1 MPGSDGESDAPDIA
15 YGTGGGDRR
24 RPGRHGGRAVGGRWV
39 AGRPDREESPGRQ
52 RAAAQQGDRP
62 ATVTLVIG
70 DRVLVS
76 RDRAGT
82 PSATVLPRAD
92 GSTPLVQTRRSGPGP
107 VRLPGAR
114 RRRTRRSHAGYAP
127 GALTAATLS
136 YSYDG
141 GRTWTEAATSQQG
154 GAWTATVNHA
164 GAAGEPVTL
173 KAELTDSNGNSVT
186 QLVADAYAV
195 R

>member
-1 MPGSDGESDAPDIA
+1 M
-15 YGTGGGDRR
+15 
-24 RPGRHGGRAVGGRWV
+24 
-39 AGRPDREESPGRQ
+39 
-52 RAAAQQGDRP
+52 
-62 ATVTLVIG
+62 
-70 DRVLVS
+70 S